1 MIAGKVVD
9 VLFLSRQQ
17 RIYQNRPEAKN
28 RTEQSKIEPFFKF
41 DTSNLH

>member
-9 VLFLSRQQ
+9 LLFLSRQQ

-28 RTEQSKIEPFFKF
+28 RTKQDRAIF
-41 DTSNLH
+41 